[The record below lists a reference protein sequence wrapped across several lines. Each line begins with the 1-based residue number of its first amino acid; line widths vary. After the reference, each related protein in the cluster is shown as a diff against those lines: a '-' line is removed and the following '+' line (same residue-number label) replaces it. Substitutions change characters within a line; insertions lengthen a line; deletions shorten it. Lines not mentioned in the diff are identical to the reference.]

1 MSSFA
6 VSREPEVSEAKSLV
20 TTPKTAKPSSTVT
33 GKHGDKSKPSPNS
46 NKTKTNLPATY
57 KEKSV
62 GVVGASQILS
72 HKYPP
77 QYSSKNYQKA
87 LAELKLMLIGIG
99 GFFFLVY
106 MGWAIVLETNFTADG
121 GFVYNVGLIGGS
133 LMLVALLYTF
143 FKRAKSLR
151 RLVTTNVSY
160 YVHIC
165 CGAIGAYLVFLHSLF
180 DLRSINASVA
190 LVTTAFVIIS
200 GALGRYLFTLSTIV
214 LHRQYIEIKDT
225 EQSLFDLI
233 DKYDHDKSLRIRVR
247 MAKFALRCFRKPESR
262 LVYCGRWISII
273 YYGIYYYFSSKSDMK
288 DIAKKMSAIPILSRK
303 DAKILRR
310 YQNKMLRQ
318 YAFQIIKMGY
328 VSLIEQVLLHWRIFH
343 VPALYLL
350 VLTGIS
356 HVVVVHMY

>member
-1 MSSFA
+1 MSSYA
-6 VSREPEVSEAKSLV
+6 VPRESDVSETRSLV
-20 TTPKTAKPSSTVT
+20 TTPKNEKRSSTSPYKGNAKT
-33 GKHGDKSKPSPNS
+33 KPLPN
-46 NKTKTNLPATY
+46 TDKTNLPTPY
-57 KEKSV
+57 KKKDV

-87 LAELKLMLIGIG
+87 LAELKFMLIGMG
-99 GFFFLVY
+99 TFMFLVFL
-106 MGWAIVLETNFTADG
+106 GWAIVLETNFTEDG
-121 GFVYNVGLIGGS
+121 EFVYNVGLIGGS
-133 LMLVALLYTF
+133 LMLVALLYVF
-143 FKRAKSLR
+143 FKRVKYLR

-160 YVHIC
+160 YIHIC
-165 CGAIGAYLVFLHSLF
+165 CGATGAYLVFLHSLF

-190 LVTTAFVIIS
+190 LVTTAFIIIS

-225 EQSLFDLI
+225 EQSLFDLL

-262 LVYCGRWISII
+262 LVYCGRWLSII
-273 YYGIYYYFSSKSDMK
+273 YYGIYYYLASKSDMK
-288 DIAKKMSAIPILSRK
+288 DIAKKMSAIPILTRK
-303 DAKILRR
+303 DAKVLKR
-310 YQNKMLRQ
+310 YQNKKLRQ

-328 VSLIEQVLLHWRIFH
+328 VNLIEQVLLHWRILH
-343 VPALYLL
+343 IPALYLL